1 MIVKTVLLDKTLFC
15 MFYGSDVWLLKAST
29 ETTLNWNYVAVFQKS
44 LFKYK
49 DIVAD
54 LNGEDKRQVT

>member
-1 MIVKTVLLDKTLFC
+1 
-15 MFYGSDVWLLKAST
+15 MFYGSDVWLLEAGS
-29 ETTLNWNYVAVFQKS
+29 ETALNWNYVAVFQKS